1 MIEINKDIL
10 KETAERY
17 LESIAEEIYEI
28 GENLMHI
35 PELGYKEYKTS
46 EFVYEELKSLIPST
60 EKGIAATGVRAV
72 LSGGKHNA
80 NICVIG
86 ELDAVISPEHLCA
99 DVSTGAAHACGHNIQ
114 LANLLACAKVLK
126 NSGIMNY
133 LDGDVTFL
141 AVPSEEFIDTDYRN
155 NLKKCGKIT
164 YFSGKQEMIK
174 LGIFNNTDAAVMVH
188 SQANCP
194 ERQLFIGGGGLGFIA
209 KSIRFIGREAHA
221 GGAPFEG
228 INALNA
234 ASAAM
239 SMIAMQRETFRDED
253 KIRVHSIITKGG
265 DCVNTVPADVRME
278 LYIRGANESAIK
290 DAESKVER
298 ALKGAAYGIGTE
310 VEIETLGGYAP
321 LCQNEALSEIFAENA
336 RAFVDDI
343 KFGVDM
349 IGSTDMGDLCRVIP
363 AIQPTI
369 GGFCGG
375 AHSKDFCSCDKYFT
389 HIIPAKII
397 VNTVIDLLFNNAE
410 KMTEIKKLRK
420 DVEI

>member
-28 GENLMHI
+28 GENLMHM

-46 EFVYEELKSLIPST
+46 EFVFKELESLIPDT
-60 EKGIAATGVRAV
+60 EKGIAVTGVRAV
-72 LSGGKHNA
+72 LGGRKHNA

-86 ELDAVISPEHLCA
+86 ELDAVISPEHPCA

-194 ERQLFIGGGGLGFIA
+194 ERQLSIGGGGLGFIA

-278 LYIRGANESAIK
+278 LYIRGANENAIR
-290 DAESKVER
+290 DAEIKVER
-298 ALKGAAYGIGTE
+298 ALKGAAYGMGAE
-310 VEIETLGGYAP
+310 VETETLGGYAP

-369 GGFCGG
+369 SGFCGG
-375 AHSKDFCSCDKYFT
+375 AHSKDFRSCDKYFT

-410 KMTEIKKLRK
+410 KMTDIKKLRK
-420 DVEI
+420 DAKI

>member
-1 MIEINKDIL
+1 
-10 KETAERY
+10 
-17 LESIAEEIYEI
+17 
-28 GENLMHI
+28 
-35 PELGYKEYKTS
+35 
-46 EFVYEELKSLIPST
+46 
-60 EKGIAATGVRAV
+60 
-72 LSGGKHNA
+72 
-80 NICVIG
+80 
-86 ELDAVISPEHLCA
+86 
-99 DVSTGAAHACGHNIQ
+99 
-114 LANLLACAKVLK
+114 
-126 NSGIMNY
+126 
-133 LDGDVTFL
+133 
-141 AVPSEEFIDTDYRN
+141 
-155 NLKKCGKIT
+155 
-164 YFSGKQEMIK
+164 
-174 LGIFNNTDAAVMVH
+174 
-188 SQANCP
+188 
-194 ERQLFIGGGGLGFIA
+194 
-209 KSIRFIGREAHA
+209 
-221 GGAPFEG
+221 
-228 INALNA
+228 
-234 ASAAM
+234 M
-239 SMIAMQRETFRDED
+239 SMIAMQRETFCDED

-298 ALKGAAYGIGTE
+298 ALKGAAYGIGAE

-369 GGFCGG
+369 GGFRGG
-375 AHSKDFCSCDKYFT
+375 AHSKEFRSCDKYFT

-420 DVEI
+420 DAKI